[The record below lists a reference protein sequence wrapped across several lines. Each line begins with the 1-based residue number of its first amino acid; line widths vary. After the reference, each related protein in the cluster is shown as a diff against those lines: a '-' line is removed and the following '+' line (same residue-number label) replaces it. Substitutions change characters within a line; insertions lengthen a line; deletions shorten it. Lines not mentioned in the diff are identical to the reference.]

1 MIVET
6 FHDGTTTM
14 NFKGTDGTSLDMT
27 AKNHYIT
34 LKFIDKDGNVFEFT
48 SDGYEFTIPGL
59 KLDITGYKLVASD
72 AVVLRTVKF
81 HRPPREEEW
90 QRVAAARL
98 QLQIRAQSKAAIQK
112 KVLPLT
118 HLVMTNM

>member
-14 NFKGTDGTSLDMT
+14 NFKGTDGTLLDMT

-34 LKFIDKDGNVFEFT
+34 LKFVDKDGNVFEFT

-72 AVVLRTVKF
+72 AVVF
-81 HRPPREEEW
+81 EDGEIPSAA
-90 QRVAAARL
+90 QRRRMAA
-98 QLQIRAQSKAAIQK
+98 SSGGSTP
-112 KVLPLT
+112 VT
-118 HLVMTNM
+118 DSGTD